1 MQTKEHHGGFSWRI
15 CLSFVCFLF
24 CLFVFFFFL
33 RPPKFVI
40 ADLEIGG
47 GVVSFYLS
55 LQRKRFLSPSHVPS
69 LDFCAVMKNFSLLI
83 ACLVTFLRVIDL
95 RFCCF
100 EFGVNLAPVIVL
112 IAWIGL
118 VLFGTRLQAAP
129 ISLGFSNEMPPQFE
143 NFMRHVE
150 RKIIIKGTACNQV
163 LNFIHAWCLVRY
175 RLFSRQKVTRFC
187 YFNQV
192 GFHRYIYFCKFFI

>member
-1 MQTKEHHGGFSWRI
+1 MDFIFHLLLFLLCKRRNIMAVFSEEFVFR
-15 CLSFVCFLF
+15 LFVFFFVCF
-24 CLFVFFFFL
+24 CFFFL

-47 GVVSFYLS
+47 GGILSFYRS

-112 IAWIGL
+112 I
-118 VLFGTRLQAAP
+118 
-129 ISLGFSNEMPPQFE
+129 E
-143 NFMRHVE
+143 
-150 RKIIIKGTACNQV
+150 
-163 LNFIHAWCLVRY
+163 
-175 RLFSRQKVTRFC
+175 
-187 YFNQV
+187 
-192 GFHRYIYFCKFFI
+192 